1 MGDSAVHIL
10 KRVNYYFCVF
20 SALVLLAMM
29 FLTTFD
35 VVGRFFFDSPITG
48 TFEVTE
54 YMLAV
59 LVLSGIG
66 YTQQVKGH
74 VRVTIFSSQL
84 PTLVQHLTNGI
95 FTILALIFF
104 ALLVLPAFEDGLHS
118 MRAGGF
124 SDMLQIPEFP
134 FKLYICVGII
144 LLSLELLSDLIISV
158 RAFRKYLSEGI
169 LS

>member
-1 MGDSAVHIL
+1 
-10 KRVNYYFCVF
+10 
-20 SALVLLAMM
+20 MM

-48 TFEVTE
+48 AFEVTE
-54 YMLAV
+54 YMLAL

-74 VRVTIFSSQL
+74 VRVTILSSWF

-95 FTILALIFF
+95 FSVLALIFF
-104 ALLVLPAFEDGLHS
+104 ALLFFPALEEGLHS

-134 FKLYICVGII
+134 FKLYICVGVI
-144 LLSLELLSDLIISV
+144 LLSLELLSDFIFSV
-158 RAFRKYLSEGI
+158 KAFRKCLSEGI
-169 LS
+169 L